1 MCPSSCHWRGTEVSY
16 LQTCSLHQDKRS
28 WKACHAHF
36 VKNRKKLYR
45 ATSPSSKGNAKRR
58 AVPRKKKM
66 TRLFPHNV
74 AHKWR
79 PSVSCLFW
87 NLAEVRV
94 GGNNLQAT
102 KLQQRTSQS
111 LASSSL
117 WLYLLRMGT
126 CIPPPNTDLTRS
138 RYIFSLAPLP
148 NLQVYDCSRSSQCSE
163 DEVQALSTAYA

>member
-1 MCPSSCHWRGTEVSY
+1 MCPSSCHWRGAEVSY
-16 LQTCSLHQDKRS
+16 LQTCSLHQDRRS

-45 ATSPSSKGNAKRR
+45 ATSPSQKETQKEEQC
-58 AVPRKKKM
+58 PEKKNDKVISAQCSM
-66 TRLFPHNV
+66 QVET
-74 AHKWR
+74 
-79 PSVSCLFW
+79 SVSCLFR

-94 GGNNLQAT
+94 GGNNLQAA
-102 KLQQRTSQS
+102 KLKQRAIQS

-117 WLYLLRMGT
+117 LFYLLRMGT

-148 NLQVYDCSRSSQCSE
+148 NLQVYDCSRSFQCSE
-163 DEVQALSTAYA
+163 DEVQALNTAYA